1 MKKLSIFLVSLAAV
15 ILLSGGQAFA
25 QGRFGVIGGMTFSNA
40 EQQSLNRSTMNKYH
54 VGVTFQ
60 LKLPLGFSIQPALQ
74 YHVKGAKLGNVIPG
88 LEENNTCDLTV
99 GYLELPVSLQWGP
112 DLLLFRPFLDVTP
125 YIGCGLNNRMD
136 AYIDGILP
144 SVQVKNEW
152 SELNRFEYG
161 LGVGVGIEVWKFQ
174 VIGRYNWNF
183 GSLYARDDA
192 SEPDTYLVGM
202 MRNAFSNGHNLGGFT
217 LSLSLLF

>member
-1 MKKLSIFLVSLAAV
+1 M
-15 ILLSGGQAFA
+15 
-25 QGRFGVIGGMTFSNA
+25 
-40 EQQSLNRSTMNKYH
+40 
-54 VGVTFQ
+54 
-60 LKLPLGFSIQPALQ
+60 
-74 YHVKGAKLGNVIPG
+74 
-88 LEENNTCDLTV
+88 
-99 GYLELPVSLQWGP
+99 
-112 DLLLFRPFLDVTP
+112 TP

-183 GSLYARDDA
+183 GSLRQ
-192 SEPDTYLVGM
+192 G
-202 MRNAFSNGHNLGGFT
+202 
-217 LSLSLLF
+217 